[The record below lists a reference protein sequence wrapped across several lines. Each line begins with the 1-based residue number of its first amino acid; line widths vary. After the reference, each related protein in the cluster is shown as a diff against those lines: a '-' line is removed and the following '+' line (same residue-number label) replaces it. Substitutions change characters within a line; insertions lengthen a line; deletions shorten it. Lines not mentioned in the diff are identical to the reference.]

1 MANYGDNRG
10 LFKDTQCSSTRAH
23 MLSKAIQQ
31 RF

>member
-10 LFKDTQCSSTRAH
+10 LFGDTQCSIPADL
-23 MLSKAIQQ
+23 LSKAIQ